1 MFHAS
6 LLTPYHET
14 SEHGP
19 NYIKP
24 PPELIN
30 NQEEYEIDTILAHK
44 QKGKQ
49 RLYLIKW
56 KGYGSNENTWEPEEN
71 LENSNET
78 LKEYKRQHNINNK
91 LFRKPKRKLLSP
103 SSRKHIT
110 K

>member
-30 NQEEYEIDTILAHK
+30 NQEEYEIEMISAHK

-49 RLYLIKW
+49 WLYLIKW
-56 KGYGSNENTWEPEEN
+56 KGYGSNENTWEPEGN
-71 LENSNET
+71 LENSDEM
-78 LKEYKRQHNINNK
+78 
-91 LFRKPKRKLLSP
+91 
-103 SSRKHIT
+103 
-110 K
+110 